1 VVDFRLPADTHVGFA
16 RLQVADLERSLRF
29 YVDLVGF
36 HEVSRSDGM
45 VVLSANGQLPAH
57 LILDERPGARPKP
70 RRSTGLFHVAIRLS
84 GRYELARVFRQ
95 LVENRWPFGGFSD
108 HKVSEALYLSDP
120 DGNGLELYR
129 DRPRDQ
135 WPMNN
140 GMVEM
145 TTDPLDVDALL
156 ADAGD
161 EPWTSIA
168 PNTDIGHIH
177 LHVANLRDAEAFYCD
192 LLGLEV
198 MQRSYPGALFVAA
211 GGYHHHVGLN
221 IWAGEGAPP
230 PPPDAVG
237 LLSFSLEIPD
247 VQVWQTTI
255 DRVEAAGVRVE
266 ARHDQDG
273 TKSVLVRDP
282 SGNGVELATTP

>member
-1 VVDFRLPADTHVGFA
+1 
-16 RLQVADLERSLRF
+16 
-29 YVDLVGF
+29 
-36 HEVSRSDGM
+36 
-45 VVLSANGQLPAH
+45 
-57 LILDERPGARPKP
+57 
-70 RRSTGLFHVAIRLS
+70 
-84 GRYELARVFRQ
+84 
-95 LVENRWPFGGFSD
+95 
-108 HKVSEALYLSDP
+108 
-120 DGNGLELYR
+120 
-129 DRPRDQ
+129 
-135 WPMNN
+135 
-140 GMVEM
+140 M